1 MTKKLQEI
9 SLLAY
14 MKNEIRREKLEAAV
28 KLLKVVKCSRTDNVM
43 DETTIPIRNVRRV
56 PSPENSPVFKVLG
69 R

>member
-1 MTKKLQEI
+1 M
-9 SLLAY
+9 
-14 MKNEIRREKLEAAV
+14 REKLEAAV
-28 KLLKVVKCSRTDNVM
+28 KLSKVAKCSRTDNVM

>member
-1 MTKKLQEI
+1 
-9 SLLAY
+9 
-14 MKNEIRREKLEAAV
+14 MKNEAIMREKLEAAV
-28 KLLKVVKCSRTDNVM
+28 KLSKVAKCSRTDNVM